1 MSSSLYT
8 FSPFPNGLAPKV
20 VKDSKKYG
28 KEVARAVLGSTQDQ
42 ITAFKAKLFQNR
54 KYADGNQSINEYLDE
69 LEIDG
74 KNMYTNIAY
83 RPRPIAPKFIEVVVN
98 GYLQREE
105 YPTVTATSK
114 HIKEKKARKKSDAQF
129 RMEYGEALNQI
140 SQEAGVPLTD
150 QSDFT
155 PSSIEENDLH
165 FSLDDKEKE
174 ELLMQEMVSF
184 AINDNDIESLKN
196 YALSDQFVAELHG
209 YYNYIDSNGRWIVDY
224 VQPEDAVIDNSR
236 YDDFRDASFKG
247 RFIRKKIVD
256 IRNQFKLKPE
266 DEEEL
271 WECAMSSLGVYGN
284 PSGRL
289 GWSLDYRYAETRP
302 YDNYTVELLHFWWRT
317 SKVLTYIEGKDRYN
331 REVFDTDYSTNTAEY
346 KSDGRK
352 KAGTKYPTT
361 AYEGW
366 FSANGS
372 LCLEWGEQKNILRK
386 GEDKQELLSPFIYMM
401 PRNKGRM
408 LPNSLMHSMIDSI
421 RVMDISILKIKQI
434 IAKST
439 PDDMIIDVA
448 GLANMDLGT
457 GGVLQPLDIQ
467 QIHSQTGR
475 LYWNSKNEDGTTQNQ
490 PPIRAGLNPLDTK
503 LQAFVS
509 IYNTELS
516 NIRDYLGVNEFRDGS
531 GTAPRTGFKFMQ
543 AQSEASNTATWFIY
557 RAYIKSTEE
566 LIRQAGIRIW
576 DALNYGDV
584 NKGYLKYL
592 GKQNIE
598 FIQNRKEIT
607 SSSYDIN
614 FKLGMT
620 QEDKQ
625 VLEQYINTALAN
637 QSLQLGDALML
648 NRIKDPQLAEKML
661 TFLTAKRRK
670 EAMEEARANQES
682 AANFTAQAGVAVE
695 ESKQK
700 SVLAQLQFEQQ
711 REKAKGDNEQINT
724 ILKGAIEI
732 MKYSFESGVP
742 IAPEWQPMVQLVL
755 SNASAKTA
763 VSLQETEEEQLAK
776 QQQQEQEQIAQE
788 LQNGVQS
795 GELTEAEAMQ
805 IAQESG
811 LA

>member
-1 MSSSLYT
+1 MPLYT
-8 FSPFPNGLAPKV
+8 FSPFPSGIAPKS
-20 VKDSKKYG
+20 VKDTKKYG
-28 KEVARAVLGSTQDQ
+28 KEVARAILGSTQDQ
-42 ITAFKAKLFQNR
+42 ITAFKAKLFTNR
-54 KYADGNQSINEYLDE
+54 KYADGNQTITEYLDE

-74 KNMYTNIAY
+74 KNMYTNIAF

-114 HIKEKKARKKSDAQF
+114 HIKDRKDKKKSDAQF
-129 RMEYGEALNQI
+129 RMEYGDVLNQL

-150 QSDFT
+150 ENEFT
-155 PSSIEENDLH
+155 PTSKEENDLH

-174 ELLMQEMVSF
+174 ELLMQEMVAF

-196 YALSDQFVAELHG
+196 YALADQFVAELHG
-209 YYNYIDSNGRWIVDY
+209 YYNYIDDNGRWVVDY
-224 VQPEDAVIDNSR
+224 IQPEDAVIDNSR
-236 YDDFRDASFKG
+236 YDNFKDSSFKG

-271 WECAMSSLGVYGN
+271 WKCAMSSLGVYGN

-317 SKVLTYIEGKDRYN
+317 SKVLNYVEGKDRYN
-331 REVFDTDYSTNTAEY
+331 REVFDTDYNTNATEY

-352 KAGTKYPTT
+352 KAGVKYPTT
-361 AYEGW
+361 AYEGY
-366 FSANGS
+366 FSANGN
-372 LCLEWGEQKNILRK
+372 LCLSWGEQRNILRK

-421 RVMDISILKIKQI
+421 RVMDIAVLKIKQI

-439 PDDMIIDVA
+439 PDDMIIDIA
-448 GLANMDLGT
+448 GLSSMDLGT
-457 GGVLQPLDIQ
+457 GDLLQPLDIQ
-467 QIHSQTGR
+467 QIHAQTGR

-490 PPIRAGLNPLDTK
+490 APIRAGLNPLDTK
-503 LQAFVS
+503 LQAFIN
-509 IYNTELS
+509 IYNTELG

-557 RAYIKSTEE
+557 RAYVKSTEE
-566 LIRQAGIRIW
+566 LVRQAGIRIW

-625 VLEQYINTALAN
+625 VLERYVEIAIGNG
-637 QSLQLGDALML
+637 SLQLSDALLL

-661 TFLTAKRRK
+661 TYLTAKRRK
-670 EAMEEARANQES
+670 EAMEEADANQKAAANYTAMAGKEVES
-682 AANFTAQAGVAVE
+682 A
-695 ESKQK
+695 KQQ
-700 SVLAQLQFEQQ
+700 SVQMQLEAEMQK
-711 REKAKGDNEQINT
+711 EKTRGDNEQIA
-724 ILKGAIEI
+724 LMVKGAMALIEQ
-732 MKYSFESGVP
+732 SFATGVP
-742 IAPEWQPMVQLVL
+742 IPEIYSPIVQLAIQNAAGKTEL
-755 SNASAKTA
+755 SLVAT
-763 VSLQETEEEQLAK
+763 
-776 QQQQEQEQIAQE
+776 QQEQEAMIQQEEQAQLADE
-788 LQNGVQS
+788 LSQAVQS
-795 GELTEAEAMQ
+795 GELDEEQAMR
-805 IAQESG
+805 IAQENG